1 MKKFFV
7 LITML
12 TLMLCSA
19 SAAAYADEP
28 EAQAE
33 RTVMLYLCGSDLE
46 SSAGMATYNLEQIL
60 RANYSSGE
68 KVKFVVMTGGSEV
81 WHMESRWLCNGSG
94 NQIDKISSEY
104 NQVWEAKGADAVQNP
119 GKMVLLDGDGL
130 TGTNVPAENELMSSP
145 DTLKAF
151 INYCAAHFPAKK
163 YDLILWD
170 HGGGPFRYAFAS
182 DEHESNMF
190 KMMSFS
196 GVAKALRECDVTQGG
211 KKFDFID
218 FDACLMSSIEIDL
231 ALADYTDFLI
241 VSPETEPG
249 YGQYY
254 TGWLDLLGKTPGYD
268 TFKLG
273 RKIVDDF
280 IDFYENGDGAG
291 GDGTLSVIDMNK
303 LMNDQELLT
312 SLGEMA
318 SLLKEQANAAA
329 ENGEVLFYD
338 EWLSARQSIDYGS
351 SDLYDLGNFAS
362 MLGIVNVELQDGQ
375 NGEDRSRNAYTE
387 TAGKINRLL
396 RDPELIYAK
405 GTKGIHTAEEQIYRD
420 VDGKIQYGELGT
432 SGISIFFAP
441 ASDWI
446 GARKYVT
453 ELDKVIKAMPEK
465 TDGRYS
471 FLKKYREAQIDYIL
485 LSITGLGVNSL
496 LAEMDASDISYE
508 AFEEYWEDSILGRDL
523 ENVIELR
530 DALGAGDTT
539 EWLNSVLKQ
548 QAAEAITPDKISVRK
563 IRYKDGKGYRVTIND
578 AKKRVVQR
586 VGRQVYAEIP
596 AAKEAMENDPEL
608 EKINAD
614 YEKKNPKKGLLLGS
628 VDGSLDITETLAM
641 RPENEESFIREL
653 TDWYN
658 MPESSWNVGTRE
670 SKWYA
675 VKDAA
680 GNLHAASIYMQIGD
694 VKIIPAFTAGE
705 GTDLVLLVFEQ
716 NELVSVA
723 FATETGGFR
732 EIETKDLLGETS
744 LITSM
749 YDTLFDANIPIS
761 STSFTVSADNAGSI
775 SLKYMDISE
784 ISDIADTDGDGNALH
799 DTLAVTDFYGARIDI
814 TDKAEEADGLP
825 ELIDMGL
832 TSVNKAVYN
841 GKDQTP
847 VVVCDGKTL
856 TAGTDYEL
864 IGIND
869 IDTFKNVGEYSI
881 LLLGKG
887 DYTGGAIT
895 SFIIDRAALAS
906 ADVTLASGTCTY
918 NGKAWKPAVTVKHG
932 GMKLVSGT
940 DYTVTYS
947 NNVNAGTATVKVEG
961 KGNYKGT
968 VTKKFTIAKAAQPVK
983 VTVGAAKLSVGKTT
997 TVSVAGAKGTIS
1009 FKSSDTTIA
1018 TVTPAG
1024 KVTAKKGGTVRITA
1038 TSAATAQY
1046 NAASGTVTIKVVPG
1060 WVTSLT
1066 AVNQAAGIKL
1076 TWNKAAG
1083 ADGYK
1088 IYRNSTLIKTITNG
1102 STVTYTDTKA
1112 NTNMTKYIYKVL
1124 AKGPAGDS
1132 TAAKT
1137 VAVYRV
1143 NRPALSSVTNSAASE
1158 MTAKWTTV
1166 ERATGYQ
1173 IKYST
1178 SKTFASG
1185 NGTVDASGA
1194 TTDSRRIGKLTK
1206 GKTYYVKIRA
1216 YKVVG
1221 NVLYWSEWSPVKTVK
1236 ISK

>member
-7 LITML
+7 LIMML
-12 TLMLCSA
+12 TLMLCST
-19 SAAAYADEP
+19 SAAAYADET

-33 RTVMLYLCGSDLE
+33 RTVMLYLCGSNLE
-46 SSAGMATYNLEQIL
+46 TSAGMATYNLEQIL

-68 KVKFVVMTGGSEV
+68 KVKFVVMTGGSKE
-81 WHMESRWLCNGSG
+81 WHMESRWLCDGSG

-170 HGGGPFRYAFAS
+170 HGGGPFRYAFAK
-182 DEHESNMF
+182 DEHEANMF

-196 GVAKALRECDVTQGG
+196 GFAQALRECDVTQGG

-351 SDLYDLGNFAS
+351 SA
-362 MLGIVNVELQDGQ
+362 
-375 NGEDRSRNAYTE
+375 
-387 TAGKINRLL
+387 KINRLL

-420 VDGKIQYGELGT
+420 VDGEIQYGELGT
-432 SGISIFFAP
+432 SGMSIFFTP
-441 ASDWI
+441 VSDWVT
-446 GARKYVT
+446 GRKYVV
-453 ELDKVIKAMPEK
+453 ELDKVIQNMPEK
-465 TDGRYS
+465 TDGRYA
-471 FLKKYREAQIDYIL
+471 FLKKYYEAQLDYIL
-485 LSITGLGVNSL
+485 ISL
-496 LAEMDASDISYE
+496 AGQTTDYLLEEMDASDINYE
-508 AFEEYWEDSILGRDL
+508 AFKGYWENTRFWNSFSNLQER
-523 ENVIELR
+523 R
-530 DALGAGDTT
+530 DALGTGDTV

-563 IRYKDGKGYRVTIND
+563 VRYKDGEGYRVTVEG
-578 AKKRVVQR
+578 AKKRVVQS
-586 VGRQVYAEIP
+586 VGRQVYAETP
-596 AAKEAMENDPEL
+596 ASKEAMENDPEL
-608 EKINAD
+608 APINTF
-614 YEKKNPKKGLLLGS
+614 YEDNHIQKGLLLGS
-628 VDGSLDITETLAM
+628 VDGSLDVTETLAM
-641 RPENEESFIREL
+641 TPENEQSFIREL

-658 MPESSWNVGTRE
+658 RPEGSWNVGTRE
-670 SKWYA
+670 PKWYA

-680 GNLHAASIYMQIGD
+680 GNLHAASIYMQYDD
-694 VKIIPAFTAGE
+694 VKIIPAVTAGE
-705 GTDLVLLVFEQ
+705 KKDFVLLIFQ
-716 NELVSVA
+716 QDELVEVA
-723 FATETGGFR
+723 FAMETGGFR
-732 EIETKDLLGETS
+732 EIETKDILGEIS
-744 LITSM
+744 LITTKYEM
-749 YDTLFDANIPIS
+749 MFEANVPLS

-784 ISDIADTDGDGNALH
+784 ISDIADTDGDGEALY
-799 DTLAVTDFYGARIDI
+799 DTLAVKDFYDTDIDI

-825 ELIDMGL
+825 ELTDMGL
-832 TSVNKAVYN
+832 TSVNKTVYN

-1066 AVNQAAGIKL
+1066 AANQAAGIKL

-1166 ERATGYQ
+1166 ARAAGYQ

>member
-1 MKKFFV
+1 
-7 LITML
+7 
-12 TLMLCSA
+12 
-19 SAAAYADEP
+19 
-28 EAQAE
+28 
-33 RTVMLYLCGSDLE
+33 
-46 SSAGMATYNLEQIL
+46 
-60 RANYSSGE
+60 
-68 KVKFVVMTGGSEV
+68 
-81 WHMESRWLCNGSG
+81 
-94 NQIDKISSEY
+94 
-104 NQVWEAKGADAVQNP
+104 
-119 GKMVLLDGDGL
+119 
-130 TGTNVPAENELMSSP
+130 
-145 DTLKAF
+145 
-151 INYCAAHFPAKK
+151 
-163 YDLILWD
+163 
-170 HGGGPFRYAFAS
+170 
-182 DEHESNMF
+182 
-190 KMMSFS
+190 
-196 GVAKALRECDVTQGG
+196 
-211 KKFDFID
+211 
-218 FDACLMSSIEIDL
+218 
-231 ALADYTDFLI
+231 
-241 VSPETEPG
+241 
-249 YGQYY
+249 
-254 TGWLDLLGKTPGYD
+254 
-268 TFKLG
+268 
-273 RKIVDDF
+273 
-280 IDFYENGDGAG
+280 
-291 GDGTLSVIDMNK
+291 
-303 LMNDQELLT
+303 
-312 SLGEMA
+312 
-318 SLLKEQANAAA
+318 
-329 ENGEVLFYD
+329 
-338 EWLSARQSIDYGS
+338 
-351 SDLYDLGNFAS
+351 
-362 MLGIVNVELQDGQ
+362 
-375 NGEDRSRNAYTE
+375 
-387 TAGKINRLL
+387 
-396 RDPELIYAK
+396 
-405 GTKGIHTAEEQIYRD
+405 
-420 VDGKIQYGELGT
+420 
-432 SGISIFFAP
+432 
-441 ASDWI
+441 
-446 GARKYVT
+446 
-453 ELDKVIKAMPEK
+453 
-465 TDGRYS
+465 
-471 FLKKYREAQIDYIL
+471 
-485 LSITGLGVNSL
+485 
-496 LAEMDASDISYE
+496 
-508 AFEEYWEDSILGRDL
+508 
-523 ENVIELR
+523 
-530 DALGAGDTT
+530 
-539 EWLNSVLKQ
+539 
-548 QAAEAITPDKISVRK
+548 
-563 IRYKDGKGYRVTIND
+563 
-578 AKKRVVQR
+578 
-586 VGRQVYAEIP
+586 
-596 AAKEAMENDPEL
+596 
-608 EKINAD
+608 
-614 YEKKNPKKGLLLGS
+614 
-628 VDGSLDITETLAM
+628 
-641 RPENEESFIREL
+641 
-653 TDWYN
+653 
-658 MPESSWNVGTRE
+658 
-670 SKWYA
+670 
-675 VKDAA
+675 
-680 GNLHAASIYMQIGD
+680 
-694 VKIIPAFTAGE
+694 
-705 GTDLVLLVFEQ
+705 
-716 NELVSVA
+716 
-723 FATETGGFR
+723 
-732 EIETKDLLGETS
+732 
-744 LITSM
+744 
-749 YDTLFDANIPIS
+749 
-761 STSFTVSADNAGSI
+761 
-775 SLKYMDISE
+775 MDISE

-799 DTLAVTDFYGARIDI
+799 DTLAVKDFYDARIDI

-825 ELIDMGL
+825 ELTDMGL
-832 TSVNKAVYN
+832 ASVNPAVYN
-841 GKDQTP
+841 GTDQTP
-847 VVVCDGKTL
+847 EVVCDGKTL

-864 IGIND
+864 IRKND
-869 IDTFKNVGEYSI
+869 SDTFKNVGEYSI

-1066 AVNQAAGIKL
+1066 AANQAAGIKL

-1137 VAVYRV
+1137 AVVYRV